1 VAHHPFLKEDL
12 MALSLDWN
20 AGLRLSGHFHK
31 TLADLVY
38 ILHGNMDR

>member
-1 VAHHPFLKEDL
+1 ME
-12 MALSLDWN
+12 LSLDWTAQVPDLVLD
-20 AGLRLSGHFHK
+20 AGPRVSGHFHK